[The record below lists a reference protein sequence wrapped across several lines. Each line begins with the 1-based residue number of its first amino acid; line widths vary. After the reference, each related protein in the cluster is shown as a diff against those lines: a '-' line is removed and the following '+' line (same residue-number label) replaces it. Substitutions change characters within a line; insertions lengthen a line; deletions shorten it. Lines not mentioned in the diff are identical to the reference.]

1 MSVRMVCISEFQ
13 NNLRDPLSKQT
24 NKEKKLKEVEKAG
37 EFSEKFPMISIS
49 QKKKCF
55 VIVFYKC
62 LFSEVDFV
70 LTVPSGST
78 GFG

>member
-49 QKKKCF
+49 QKKKN
-55 VIVFYKC
+55 VLL
-62 LFSEVDFV
+62 LFFINVYFQR
-70 LTVPSGST
+70 LTL
-78 GFG
+78 F